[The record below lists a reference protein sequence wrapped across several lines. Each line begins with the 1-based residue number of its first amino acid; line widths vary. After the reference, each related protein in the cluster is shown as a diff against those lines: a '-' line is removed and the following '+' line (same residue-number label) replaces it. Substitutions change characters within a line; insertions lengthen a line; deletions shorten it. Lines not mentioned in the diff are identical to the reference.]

1 MKQAENDAMTIAT
14 DSALDFA
21 SDNASGASDKI
32 MQALIAANA
41 GSAPAYGAD
50 ALTQEAQARVSAL
63 FEREC
68 AVFLVATGTA
78 SNALALSAI
87 CPPWGAIFAHEDA
100 HVMGD
105 ECGAPELFSA
115 GAKLVGLAGAAGRIA
130 PESLREALA
139 RFPRGLVKQVQPA
152 ALSLS
157 QASEC
162 GTLYGLD
169 EIRALCALAHE
180 AGVRVH
186 MDGARFANAVAS
198 LGCAPADMT
207 WRAGVDVL
215 SLGATKDGAFA
226 CEAVVFFDPALAADM
241 AFRRKRGGHT
251 LSKGRFLAAQMNA
264 WLDGDHWLDLARAAN
279 ARAGELAQGL
289 ARVPGVRLAYDVQA
303 NEVFAVLPARVDS
316 ALKAAGARYYDWP
329 ARRLPASLA
338 LRADER
344 FVRLVASFTH
354 KPQDV
359 ARFLALAEN
368 AQ

>member
-1 MKQAENDAMTIAT
+1 M
-14 DSALDFA
+14 DFA
-21 SDNASGASDKI
+21 SDNASGASDKVLA
-32 MQALIAANA
+32 ALVEANRGFA
-41 GSAPAYGAD
+41 LAYGAD
-50 ALTQEAQARVSAL
+50 ALTREAQARVSAL

-105 ECGAPELFSA
+105 ECGAPEFFSA

-139 RFPRGLVKQVQPA
+139 RFPRGLFKQVQPA

-198 LGCAPADMT
+198 LGVAPKDVT
-207 WRAGVDVL
+207 WKVGVDVL
-215 SLGATKDGAFA
+215 CFGGTKNGMAIG
-226 CEAVVFFDPALAADM
+226 EAVVFFKRELAHEFAYRCKQSGQL
-241 AFRRKRGGHT
+241 A
-251 LSKGRFLAAQMNA
+251 SKMRFLAAPWVGMLESGA
-264 WLDGDHWLDLARAAN
+264 WLRNAQHANECAAKLEAKLADI
-279 ARAGELAQGL
+279 
-289 ARVPGVRLAYDVQA
+289 PGIRFLSRRQA
-303 NEVFAVLPARVDS
+303 NSVFIDLPPHVLAAIRARGWKFYTFIGDSGARFMCSWDTSDADLDAFAQDLREVFTLPPDPAVV
-316 ALKAAGARYYDWP
+316 AA
-329 ARRLPASLA
+329 ASHGP
-338 LRADER
+338 RPR
-344 FVRLVASFTH
+344 
-354 KPQDV
+354 
-359 ARFLALAEN
+359 
-368 AQ
+368 